1 MAGEERG
8 WTVHV
13 GEELMLEV
21 LEERVDPE
29 GRNAAT

>member
-8 WTVHV
+8 WTMHV

-21 LEERVDPE
+21 LEERVEPDGP
-29 GRNAAT
+29 